1 MEARTQILSSE
12 PYLPSL
18 VLTSQLTQ
26 LFAKE
31 NEKRAEKKR
40 KRERAK
46 KKKTIRKRGKGD
58 NTEQ

>member
-46 KKKTIRKRGKGD
+46 KKTIRKRGKGD